1 MDIQGHIIDVWIG
14 KTSKEHPILTVYD
27 HEGKYYP
34 LLPLVAERGVRVID
48 TTKALMENR
57 EAACD
62 CWMNELVQNEDARML
77 IYRREKLPK
86 NDKERV
92 LDPYIGIIQIGACFP
107 IGPNDDYINLCK
119 SFLPGK
125 AEAIDELAK
134 NGTASFTNIN
144 ALQEGVNYP
153 ELETLTGGK
162 SMVEITL
169 NLLALSETKGTAWMS
184 EWKSFGENH
193 LPGLDSTGT
202 TLKDIK
208 QKLWQ
213 YLLFSEFAHDLPGNL
228 PAELNTVAKCPKE
241 NMESISNLCQNIR
254 NRTDLRDD
262 YVEQAKAITSRLHLN
277 DLFSDA
283 IDLGKI
289 VTFAFENKVEFNLY
303 LDYLHKGE
311 YDEATL
317 LVAKNKKNVW
327 YQADAGVALFWN
339 LTDQCERMMQ
349 SIRQPLDDL
358 HNLSEIALWYS
369 EEGYK
374 VDYAFRRFQTLLTS
388 SDEDSPQINEL
399 AQFVYRNYRSFTEQI
414 QSRYQKLI
422 EQEGYPMAG
431 ICRNIQAWDKEVAP
445 LLTAHKRVA
454 LIFADAFRYEMG
466 KDLAL
471 SLENSYT
478 VNIKPSAAYAP
489 TVTRFGMAALLPEAE
504 SALELVVEDG
514 KLQPYLEGKKVELP
528 ADRVSYMESKV
539 PAYVKLMDVKSE
551 DFLSANVLSD
561 VNLLLIRS
569 QSIDAAG
576 ENLNSVGYAEM
587 ESEMRLFTKCIRACK
602 NLGFDKVLIMAD
614 HGYMVQPKYQ
624 AGDNMGKPVGTSVM
638 NERRSQ
644 AGNLNG
650 NETSWLYTPEHI
662 GVRSQVYRFAF
673 AKQYGIYEK
682 NKIYFHEGLSL
693 QENIV
698 PILTVQLTEERTKE
712 AFRLELTYKGKKDGI
727 VRVNRPLIELNF
739 SGVDSLFRPELCIV
753 KMVVTDTSGKEVG
766 RVVEST
772 FYNET
777 TGLISIPSECEKCKQ
792 PIEIN
797 EGIEGDIIV
806 MALDPDTNATLA
818 SIQLQ
823 TEFDF

>member
-14 KTSKEHPILTVYD
+14 KTSKEHPIITVYD
-27 HEGKYYP
+27 PEGKYYS
-34 LLPLVAERGVRVID
+34 LLPLVSERGVQVID
-48 TTKALMENR
+48 TTRELIHHR

-62 CWMNELVQNEDARML
+62 YWMNELAQNEDARLL
-77 IYRREKLPK
+77 IYRKSAVPK
-86 NDKERV
+86 DKERV
-92 LDPYIGIIQIGACFP
+92 YDPFIGMTQIGARFP
-107 IGPNDDYINLCK
+107 IGPNDSYINLCK
-119 SFLPGK
+119 NFLHGK
-125 AEAIDELAK
+125 TEAIDELFK
-134 NGTASFTNIN
+134 NGTASFANIN

-169 NLLALSETKGTAWMS
+169 NLLALNEINSTAWMS

-193 LPGLDSTGT
+193 LPGLDSNGT
-202 TLKDIK
+202 TLKDVK

-213 YLLFSEFAHDLPGNL
+213 YLLFSEFVHDLPGTL

-241 NMESISNLCQNIR
+241 NMESINNLCQSIR

-262 YVEQAKAITSRLHLN
+262 YVEQAQAITSRLHL
-277 DLFSDA
+277 DSLFADA

-289 VTFAFENKVEFNLY
+289 VTFAFENKVEFNIY
-303 LDYLHKGE
+303 LDHLHKGE
-311 YDEATL
+311 YTEATL
-317 LVAKNKKNVW
+317 LVAKNKKSVW

-349 SIRQPLDDL
+349 CIRQPLDDL
-358 HNLSEIALWYS
+358 DNLKNFVLWYS

-374 VDYAFRRFQTLLTS
+374 VDYAFRRFQTILTG
-388 SDEDSPQINEL
+388 SDVDTPQINEL

-414 QSRYQKLI
+414 QGRYQKLI
-422 EQEGYPMAG
+422 DEEGYPITG
-431 ICRNIQAWDKEVAP
+431 INWNIQAWNKEIAP
-445 LLTAHKRVA
+445 LLNSHKRVA
-454 LIFADAFRYEMG
+454 IIYADAFRFEMG
-466 KDLAL
+466 KELAQ

-478 VNIKPSAAYAP
+478 VSIQPSAAYVP
-489 TVTRFGMAALLPEAE
+489 TVTRFGMAALLPDAE
-504 SALELVVEDG
+504 SKLQLAVEEG
-514 KLQPYLEGKKVELP
+514 KLQPYLEGKKVDLP
-528 ADRVSYMESKV
+528 TDRISYIESKV
-539 PAYVKLMDVKSE
+539 PAHVKLMDVRSE
-551 DFLSANVLSD
+551 DFLSANVTSD
-561 VNLLLIRS
+561 VNLLIIRS

-576 ENLNSVGYAEM
+576 ENLNSVGYSEM

-602 NLGFDKVLIMAD
+602 NSGFDNVVIMAD

-624 AGDNMGKPVGTSVM
+624 AGDNMSKPVGTSVM

-644 AGNLNG
+644 AGDLNG
-650 NETSWLYTPEHI
+650 NENSWLYTPEHI
-662 GVRSQVYRFAF
+662 GVQSQVYRFAF

-698 PILTVQLTEERTKE
+698 PILTVQLTEERPKE
-712 AFRLELTYKGKKDGI
+712 AFSLELTYKGKNSGI

-753 KMVVTDTSGKEVG
+753 KMVVTDASGKEVG

-777 TGLISIPSECEKCKQ
+777 TDLIAIPSECDKCKQ

-797 EGIEGDIIV
+797 EGVEGDIIV
-806 MALDPDTNATLA
+806 MALDPDTNVTLA

>member
-14 KTSKEHPILTVYD
+14 KTTKEHPIITVYD
-27 HEGKYYP
+27 PEGKYYS
-34 LLPLVAERGVRVID
+34 LLPLVAERGVMVID
-48 TTKALMENR
+48 TTQSLIENR
-57 EAACD
+57 EKACNY
-62 CWMNELVQNEDARML
+62 WINELPKNEEARML
-77 IYRREKLPK
+77 IYRRTAVPK
-86 NDKERV
+86 DKERV
-92 LDPYIGIIQIGACFP
+92 NDPYIGMTQIGARFP
-107 IGPNDDYINLCK
+107 IGPNDSYVNLCK
-119 SFLPGK
+119 SFLHGK
-125 AEAIDELAK
+125 TEVIDELIN
-134 NGTASFTNIN
+134 NGTASFANIN

-153 ELETLTGGK
+153 ELENLTGGK
-162 SMVEITL
+162 SMVEISL
-169 NLLALSETKGTAWMS
+169 NLLALTSTNNTAWMS

-193 LPGLDSTGT
+193 LPGLDCNGT
-202 TLKDIK
+202 TLKDVK

-213 YLLFSEFAHDLPGNL
+213 YLLFSEFVHDLPGSI
-228 PAELNTVAKCPKE
+228 PTELNTVAKCPEE
-241 NMESISNLCQNIR
+241 NIESINNLCQSIR
-254 NRTDLRDD
+254 NRADLRDD
-262 YVEQAKAITSRLHLN
+262 YVEQAQAITSRLHL
-277 DLFSDA
+277 DTLFADA

-303 LDYLHKGE
+303 LDHLHKGE

-317 LVAKNKKNVW
+317 LVAKNKKSVW

-349 SIRQPLDDL
+349 SIRQPMSDL
-358 HNLSEIALWYS
+358 HNLNEITKWYS

-374 VDYAFRRFQTLLTS
+374 VDHAFRRFQTILTS
-388 SDEDSPQINEL
+388 SDEDTPQISEL
-399 AQFVYRNYRSFTEQI
+399 AQFVYRNYRSFTEQM
-414 QSRYQKLI
+414 QSRYQKQI
-422 EQEGYPMAG
+422 EIEGYNISG
-431 ICRNIQAWDKEVAP
+431 INRNIQAWNKEVAP
-445 LLTAHKRVA
+445 LLSARKRVA
-454 LIFADAFRYEMG
+454 VIFADAFRYEMG

-478 VNIKPSAAYAP
+478 VNVKPSTAYVP

-504 SALELVVEDG
+504 TKLELVVEDG

-528 ADRVSYMESKV
+528 ADRISYIESKV
-539 PAYVKLMDVKSE
+539 PAHVKLMDVKSE
-551 DFLSANVLSD
+551 DFLSANVPSD
-561 VNLLLIRS
+561 VNLLIIRS

-576 ENLNSVGYAEM
+576 ENINSVGYAEM

-602 NLGFDKVLIMAD
+602 KSGFDMVLMMAD
-614 HGYMVQPKYQ
+614 HGYMIQPKYQ
-624 AGDNMGKPVGTSVM
+624 AGDNMSKPVGTSVM

-644 AGNLNG
+644 AGDLNG
-650 NETSWLYTPEHI
+650 NETSWLYTPEHV

-673 AKQYGIYEK
+673 AKQYGVYEK
-682 NKIYFHEGLSL
+682 NTIYFHEGLSL

-698 PILTVQLTEERTKE
+698 PLVSVQLKEERAKE
-712 AFRLELTYKGKKDGI
+712 SFRLELTYKGKNGGV

-739 SGVDSLFRPELCIV
+739 SSVDTLFRPEHCIV
-753 KMVVTDTSGKEVG
+753 KLMVTDVSGNEVG
-766 RVVEST
+766 HVVDSS

-777 TGLISIPSECEKCKQ
+777 TGLISIPSECDKCKQ

-797 EGIEGDIIV
+797 EGVEGDIIV

>member
-1 MDIQGHIIDVWIG
+1 MDIQGHIIDFWIG
-14 KTSKEHPILTVYD
+14 KTTKEHPIITVYD
-27 HEGKYYP
+27 PEGKYYS
-34 LLPLVAERGVRVID
+34 LLPLVAERGVMVID
-48 TTKALMENR
+48 TTQSLIENR
-57 EAACD
+57 EKACD
-62 CWMNELVQNEDARML
+62 YWINELPKNEEARML
-77 IYRREKLPK
+77 IYRRTAVPK
-86 NDKERV
+86 DKERV
-92 LDPYIGIIQIGACFP
+92 NNPYIGMTQIGARFP
-107 IGPNDDYINLCK
+107 IGPNDSYVNLCK
-119 SFLPGK
+119 SFLHGK
-125 AEAIDELAK
+125 TEAIDELIK
-134 NGTASFTNIN
+134 NGTASFANIN

-153 ELETLTGGK
+153 ELENLTGGK
-162 SMVEITL
+162 SMVEISL
-169 NLLALSETKGTAWMS
+169 NLLALTSTNNTAWMS

-193 LPGLDSTGT
+193 LPGLDCNGT
-202 TLKDIK
+202 TLKDVK

-213 YLLFSEFAHDLPGNL
+213 YLLFSEFVHDLPDSI

-241 NMESISNLCQNIR
+241 NIESINNLCQSIR
-254 NRTDLRDD
+254 NRADLRDD
-262 YVEQAKAITSRLHLN
+262 YVEQAQAITSRLHL
-277 DLFSDA
+277 DTLFADA

-303 LDYLHKGE
+303 LDHLHKGK

-317 LVAKNKKNVW
+317 LVAKNKKSVW

-349 SIRQPLDDL
+349 SIRQPMSDL
-358 HNLSEIALWYS
+358 HNLNEITKWYS

-374 VDYAFRRFQTLLTS
+374 VDHAFRRFQTILTS
-388 SDEDSPQINEL
+388 SDEDTPQISEL
-399 AQFVYRNYRSFTEQI
+399 AQFVYRNYRSFTEQM
-414 QSRYQKLI
+414 QSRYQKQI
-422 EQEGYPMAG
+422 EIESYNISG
-431 ICRNIQAWDKEVAP
+431 INRNIQAWNKEVAP
-445 LLTAHKRVA
+445 LLSARKRVA
-454 LIFADAFRYEMG
+454 VIFADAFRYEMG

-478 VNIKPSAAYAP
+478 VNVKPSTAYVP

-504 SALELVVEDG
+504 TKLELVVEDG

-528 ADRVSYMESKV
+528 ADRISYIESKV
-539 PAYVKLMDVKSE
+539 PAHVKLMDVKSE
-551 DFLSANVLSD
+551 DFLSANVPSD
-561 VNLLLIRS
+561 VNLLIIRS

-576 ENLNSVGYAEM
+576 ENINSVGYAEM

-602 NLGFDKVLIMAD
+602 KSGFDMVLMMAD
-614 HGYMVQPKYQ
+614 HGYMIQPKYQ
-624 AGDNMGKPVGTSVM
+624 AGDNMSKPVGTSVM

-644 AGNLNG
+644 AGDLNG
-650 NETSWLYTPEHI
+650 NETSWLYTPEHV

-673 AKQYGIYEK
+673 AKQYGVYEK
-682 NKIYFHEGLSL
+682 NTIYFHEGLSL

-698 PILTVQLTEERTKE
+698 PLVSVQLKEERAKE
-712 AFRLELTYKGKKDGI
+712 SFRLELTYKGKNGGV

-739 SGVDSLFRPELCIV
+739 SSVDTLFRPEHCIV
-753 KMVVTDTSGKEVG
+753 KLMVTDVSGNEVG
-766 RVVEST
+766 HVVDSS

-777 TGLISIPSECEKCKQ
+777 TGLISIPSECDKCKQ

-797 EGIEGDIIV
+797 EGVEGDIIV